1 MTLLRENIT
10 ILDSNKN
17 KDALESNYNFERKR
31 AQKYFSFNV
40 ATISV
45 NEVQLHKY
53 NINHFPAVA
62 ILFKRKYVNTMWLN
76 VQHNSTWI
84 VPSCDALMKSR
95 TSSRSM
101 PFIPRSSAK
110 NLGNY
115 WDFKNLLFAQ
125 IN

>member
-62 ILFKRKYVNTMWLN
+62 ILFKRKYVNKMWLN
-76 VQHNSTWI
+76 VQHNLDMDRAI
-84 VPSCDALMKSR
+84 VRRFNEIQDFLSFNA
-95 TSSRSM
+95 
-101 PFIPRSSAK
+101 IYSAEQREEF
-110 NLGNY
+110 G
-115 WDFKNLLFAQ
+115 LLLRL
-125 IN
+125 